1 MQLCREAAE
10 SSKFLL
16 KPDTGE
22 ILAIWIM
29 ITMPWKITS
38 GNTNPWQNLF
48 WTLKGREFQEWR
60 TSLCESPG

>member
-10 SSKFLL
+10 QSKFLP
-16 KPDTGE
+16 KPEAGE

-38 GNTNPWQNLF
+38 GNKNP
-48 WTLKGREFQEWR
+48 
-60 TSLCESPG
+60 